1 MRDVAKLTIT
11 RKLSGVTMSK
21 PKVIAY
27 LKPSCGWSQG
37 VRAVLRKY
45 DLPYED
51 RDIINDPA
59 QRQEMIE
66 KSGQMLSPCVEVN
79 GKMLPDIS
87 GEEVEAFLLANSLVQ
102 QNSLTPDAPI
112 NQPCAH
118 EMPQAAPL
126 SFKR

>member
-1 MRDVAKLTIT
+1 MN
-11 RKLSGVTMSK
+11 K

-27 LKPSCGWSQG
+27 LKPTCGWSQG

-79 GKMLPDIS
+79 GKMLADIS
-87 GEEVEAFLLANSLVQ
+87 GDEVEAYLLANGLVQ
-102 QNSLTPDAPI
+102 TTDRQADAPT

-118 EMPQAAPL
+118 EMPQSEPL
-126 SFKR
+126 NFRR

>member
-1 MRDVAKLTIT
+1 MN
-11 RKLSGVTMSK
+11 K
-21 PKVIAY
+21 PKVIPY

-45 DLPYED
+45 DLPFED
-51 RDIINDPA
+51 RDIINDGA

-79 GKMLPDIS
+79 GHLLADVS
-87 GEEVEAFLLANSLVQ
+87 GDEVEAYLVANKLVQ
-102 QNSLTPDAPI
+102 LNNQPADAPT

-118 EMPQAAPL
+118 EMPESSPL
-126 SFKR
+126 TFRR